1 MSKYYRKILELLVA
15 RGFALPR
22 EPVRL
27 GKASKIAILLQ
38 YAII

>member
-1 MSKYYRKILELLVA
+1 MSKYYSKILGLLVA

-22 EPVRL
+22 NPVRL
-27 GKASKIAILLQ
+27 GKLSRIAILLQ